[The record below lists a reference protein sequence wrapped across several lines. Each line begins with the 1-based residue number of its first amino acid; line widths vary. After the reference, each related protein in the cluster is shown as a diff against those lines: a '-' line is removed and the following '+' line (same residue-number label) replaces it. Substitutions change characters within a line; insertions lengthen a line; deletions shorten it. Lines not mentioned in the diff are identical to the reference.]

1 VLAVFV
7 PLLDGAQ
14 VEIGFSLG
22 GKTME
27 NRLWFVDRQPP
38 ITLTQ
43 LQDLADG
50 VAAWHVAEVLP
61 LLSSDIELLSVLA
74 EKWDDHVGDIFAQS
88 HVNLLGGSATQ
99 SHSANVA
106 VKIRFKGSTAQTW
119 RDGSNFVPGIPID
132 VVNLNTVDHTFA
144 EALRFAYVD
153 LIDLASGFGPFPAWR
168 WVITSQV
175 LDGSPRTTQAF
186 ARTDFPRVREL
197 PVAQR
202 RKRLPI

>member
-1 VLAVFV
+1 MAVFV
-7 PLLDGAQ
+7 PLLDGAR

-22 GKTME
+22 GKTVE
-27 NRLWFVDRQPP
+27 NLLWFIDRQPP

-43 LQDLADG
+43 LQALADG

-74 EKWDDHVGDIFAQS
+74 VKWDDHAGDTFAQS
-88 HVNLLGGSATQ
+88 DVHLFGGTAVQ

-119 RDGSNFVPGIPID
+119 RDGSNFVPGIPVD
-132 VVNLNTVDHTFA
+132 AVNLNRVEHTFA

-153 LIDLASGFGPFPAWR
+153 LIDLAAVFGPFPAWR
-168 WVITSQV
+168 WVITSQF
-175 LDGSPRTTQAF
+175 LDGSARTTQAF

-202 RKRLPI
+202 RKRLAP